1 VYFLLFFVVDSRQL
15 AGPPPSRTR
24 CAPDEEDE
32 SSLRNKSP
40 NEGAKLEGKKKKS
53 KSRVEHTKKEKHHN
67 RARTHQTVKMSTQSV
82 QTFGRKYV

>member
-1 VYFLLFFVVDSRQL
+1 MYFLLFFVVDSRQL

-40 NEGAKLEGKKKKS
+40 NEGAKLEGKKKKVKVGS
-53 KSRVEHTKKEKHHN
+53 NIQKRKSITIEHAHIK
-67 RARTHQTVKMSTQSV
+67 Q
-82 QTFGRKYV
+82 